1 MMQRLM
7 KDRIA
12 ILGNLVTGVAHE
24 INNPLTI
31 ILGNLDVAKKEI
43 LQETEKKIDTN
54 KILES
59 LKDAQH
65 AAERI
70 FNIVNSLTI
79 FSTIKEFNCGK
90 YNINEILDSVVVVVS
105 EDIREKTTL
114 IKSYGNIKPVYT
126 SEEHIFQVF
135 FNLLI
140 NAAQAILESNSSK
153 NEIRIETGMTSD
165 NKVSIKIFDT
175 GPGIPLSIQQNMF
188 TPFFTTKP
196 VGIGTGLGL
205 VYCQKIIKSFN
216 GELFFESEKGKGTCF
231 TVLLPAVCS

>member
-1 MMQRLM
+1 MQRLM

-90 YNINEILDSVVVVVS
+90 YNINEILNNKTMTRIDNISPYAEEIIIQTEKS
-105 EDIREKTTL
+105 TQTQLGFKDILKERVKVPQEFVK
-114 IKSYGNIKPVYT
+114 
-126 SEEHIFQVF
+126 
-135 FNLLI
+135 
-140 NAAQAILESNSSK
+140 LETEGK
-153 NEIRIETGMTSD
+153 NYM
-165 NKVSIKIFDT
+165 
-175 GPGIPLSIQQNMF
+175 
-188 TPFFTTKP
+188 
-196 VGIGTGLGL
+196 
-205 VYCQKIIKSFN
+205 
-216 GELFFESEKGKGTCF
+216 
-231 TVLLPAVCS
+231 CSTQG